1 MVLPTQP
8 PGHRAGGV
16 PAMAEVEQ
24 LDDTIKRLRFR
35 AEDGDAE
42 AMFLL
47 GIAYAQGKGLERN
60 DTAAARWFHQAARKG
75 HVRAKASMGYLY
87 ATGRGVRHDVVLGY
101 VFLAQAIRQGDPLA
115 GDLLTK
121 LRRTMSP
128 SQLKAAERRAAE

>member
-1 MVLPTQP
+1 
-8 PGHRAGGV
+8 
-16 PAMAEVEQ
+16 MAEPEQQ
-24 LDDTIKRLRFR
+24 LDDTIKRLRFK
-35 AEDGDAE
+35 AEDGEAE
-42 AMFLL
+42 SMFLL
-47 GIAYAQGKGLERN
+47 GIAYAQGKGVERN
-60 DTAAARWFHQAARKG
+60 DTAAARWFHQAARRG

-128 SQLKAAERRAAE
+128 SQLRDAERRAAETA